1 MNTIHNII
9 ENRFNNTNKLI
20 FFATS
25 VDNIPYIRA
34 MTPYYNEG
42 SFYFISDVNSEK
54 VKHIQ
59 INNTVALCG
68 EWFNANGKASILSL
82 NSIDNSLKNNI
93 LENTQSWIKLG
104 NIDINSSDIVIIQVE
119 LCDGYIIENKIKY
132 KIK

>member
-42 SFYFISDVNSEK
+42 SFYFISDVDSEK

-82 NSIDNSLKNNI
+82 NSIDNSLKSNI